1 MNRPDFP
8 DFYKDAIKA
17 DRQKDMKKYEMKR
30 QRFTAYDDVPS
41 EPDDEI

>member
-8 DFYKDAIKA
+8 DFYKDAIRE
-17 DRQKDMKKYEMKR
+17 DRQKRMKRHEMKR
-30 QRFTAYDDVPS
+30 QRFTAYDDIPS

>member
-8 DFYKDAIKA
+8 SFYKDLIRE
-17 DRQKDMKKYEMKR
+17 DRKKGMKQYEMKR

-41 EPDDEI
+41 DPDDDI